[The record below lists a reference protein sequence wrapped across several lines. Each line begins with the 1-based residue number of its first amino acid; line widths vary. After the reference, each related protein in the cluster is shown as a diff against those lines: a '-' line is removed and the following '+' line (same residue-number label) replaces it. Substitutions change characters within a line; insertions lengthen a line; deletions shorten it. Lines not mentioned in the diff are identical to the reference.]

1 MRLALALAALI
12 VFSGPLPAAGVREN
26 VQGVILEQNL
36 ANDQG
41 VTVLHVWGSH
51 YEMGYAHGVLLADW
65 IQLSY
70 TQMRAA
76 FSAYWPTLRTLV
88 SGWTFLP
95 AAANQEFQGIYE
107 GMRSVHPETT
117 ADIIDLKVCS
127 TFGDW
132 AYAMACRSTSC
143 WDEWVE
149 PPFTTLSARKLQ
161 FYTLPASVTQQWHH
175 VICAWEP
182 NDGTPAW
189 VNFGFPGYATCVTGV
204 NEHGTVA
211 SLHDWNSSSGT
222 NWPDALPRTMACR
235 WVLTMD
241 LGPDP
246 STHLQTAFAA
256 LQPYHAAAGGFLNYY
271 VPDGGAGVIKSSK
284 SLGFY
289 AVRLPRPEYMNGHSM
304 STNNSDIDGTVGIE
318 PWQVYY
324 QTLDPSGG
332 VRATMTGL
340 WNCAWEATDMHVV
353 EVGFRDTR
361 DMTIWFRGRL
371 QSSSTARVE
380 WDWANLFREA
390 ASVEADGETTPPRG
404 MSFPNPSCGK
414 EITFAFQTSG
424 PRGKTPNGWKPRRL
438 EIFDVAGHLVRVLE
452 SADRPRDA
460 AEISVIWDGR
470 DAQGR
475 PVPSGAYTGRLA
487 ESGASSRVIWI
498 ER

>member
-1 MRLALALAALI
+1 
-12 VFSGPLPAAGVREN
+12 
-26 VQGVILEQNL
+26 
-36 ANDQG
+36 
-41 VTVLHVWGSH
+41 
-51 YEMGYAHGVLLADW
+51 
-65 IQLSY
+65 
-70 TQMRAA
+70 
-76 FSAYWPTLRTLV
+76 
-88 SGWTFLP
+88 
-95 AAANQEFQGIYE
+95 
-107 GMRSVHPETT
+107 
-117 ADIIDLKVCS
+117 
-127 TFGDW
+127 
-132 AYAMACRSTSC
+132 
-143 WDEWVE
+143 
-149 PPFTTLSARKLQ
+149 
-161 FYTLPASVTQQWHH
+161 
-175 VICAWEP
+175 
-182 NDGTPAW
+182 
-189 VNFGFPGYATCVTGV
+189 
-204 NEHGTVA
+204 
-211 SLHDWNSSSGT
+211 
-222 NWPDALPRTMACR
+222 
-235 WVLTMD
+235 
-241 LGPDP
+241 
-246 STHLQTAFAA
+246 
-256 LQPYHAAAGGFLNYY
+256 
-271 VPDGGAGVIKSSK
+271 
-284 SLGFY
+284 
-289 AVRLPRPEYMNGHSM
+289 MNGHSM